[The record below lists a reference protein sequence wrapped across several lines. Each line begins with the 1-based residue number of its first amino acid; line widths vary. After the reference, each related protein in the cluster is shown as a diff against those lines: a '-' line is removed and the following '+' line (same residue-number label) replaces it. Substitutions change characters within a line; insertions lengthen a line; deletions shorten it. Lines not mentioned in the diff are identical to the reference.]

1 MSSKKTLNKYE
12 SGVEVEV
19 AIGFAAVSARPMGLL
34 RVVAV
39 QMLERSTN
47 TSSPSTTRYAAS

>member
-1 MSSKKTLNKYE
+1 
-12 SGVEVEV
+12 
-19 AIGFAAVSARPMGLL
+19 MGLL

-39 QMLERSTN
+39 QMLKRSTN